1 MRCLGC
7 NADYPESEI
16 KRLKESARK
25 ILDMPEDRATAERG
39 NPLRHGVTAGYALGR
54 CKAVAGSEDVQHPR
68 AFADVALMPP
78 PPPRDQCSLPN
89 PRLITAGAALDRDG
103 GGGSAWRDML
113 ERGGG
118 S

>member
-1 MRCLGC
+1 MQR
-7 NADYPESEI
+7 DYPESEI

-54 CKAVAGSEDVQHPR
+54 YK
-68 AFADVALMPP
+68 FADVALMPP

-103 GGGSAWRDML
+103 GGGSAWRDMR

-118 S
+118 A

>member
-25 ILDMPEDRATAERG
+25 ILDMPEDRAIAERG

-54 CKAVAGSEDVQHPR
+54 YKAVAGSEDVQHPR

-89 PRLITAGAALDRDG
+89 APHHRWRCAGPRG
-103 GGGSAWRDML
+103 GGAWRDML
-113 ERGGG
+113 G